1 VQPGLQTE
9 SPPCKSTNRGLPYA
23 SFCRRLPCSSAS
35 PPPALSLSRIVASL
49 HRSTCAGPPARERA
63 CVPPLLV
70 LVSASSTGTRSRRH
84 PLLPRLPAL
93 HALGPATSPAACARS
108 SATWPGALPAINP
121 GPCVACLASP
131 CDRGAMPL
139 RMASRGQQNRS
150 PPPQCLPSPRDAAL
164 GD

>member
-1 VQPGLQTE
+1 MQPGLQTE
-9 SPPCKSTNRGLPYA
+9 STPCKSTNRGLPYA

-121 GPCVACLASP
+121 GPCVAC
-131 CDRGAMPL
+131 MP
-139 RMASRGQQNRS
+139 
-150 PPPQCLPSPRDAAL
+150 CLPVRPWRHAPAHGFARPTKQVAAAAVFAFTTRCCPR
-164 GD
+164 